1 MDEEMNEYIIPENV
15 GMSDSFGR
23 YKIRNVVETVLFT
36 LLSITLITR
45 IPFVS
50 DVKVIVTV
58 IVTLA
63 VFFLFLTG
71 IKDESVT
78 AFVIGYFRFKA
89 KSSSLKLRVAGL
101 TKTDIDTPEYRNN
114 FEKYKARV
122 KKRYGIH
129 TGHSAV

>member
-15 GMSDSFGR
+15 GMSDSVGR
-23 YKIRNVVETVLFT
+23 YKIRNVVETILFT

-89 KSSSLKLRVAGL
+89 KSSGLKLRVAGL
-101 TKTDIDTPEYRNN
+101 TKTDIDTPEYKNN

>member
-36 LLSITLITR
+36 LLSITLIAR

-89 KSSSLKLRVAGL
+89 KSSGLKLRVAGL